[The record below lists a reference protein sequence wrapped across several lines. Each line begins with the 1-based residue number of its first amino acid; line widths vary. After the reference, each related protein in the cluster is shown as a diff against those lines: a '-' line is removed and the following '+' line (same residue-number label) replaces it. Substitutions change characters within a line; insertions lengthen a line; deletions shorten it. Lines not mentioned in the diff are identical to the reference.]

1 MTTRR
6 NALISL
12 AGGTAST
19 AIARALDSEAIQP
32 HDMKAMTGETESIQK
47 PKAPT
52 YFHGGD
58 YQTVTRLVDLIIPR
72 TETPGAVD
80 AQVPFRIDQQVSQT
94 PKLQSIFRQGI
105 GAADAA
111 ATKRGKSDFVSL
123 PEPDQIAILKL
134 MSEAEETTPD
144 REFFETL
151 KKMTLDWYYR
161 SEEGLVKEL
170 EYKGNTYRSDFP
182 GCTHHEHWPS

>member
-1 MTTRR
+1 MKSMTDEAESTR
-6 NALISL
+6 
-12 AGGTAST
+12 
-19 AIARALDSEAIQP
+19 
-32 HDMKAMTGETESIQK
+32 K

-52 YFHGGD
+52 YFHGRD

-123 PEPDQIAILKL
+123 AEPDQIAVLKV

-170 EYKGNTYRSDFP
+170 GYKGNTYRADFP

>member
-6 NALISL
+6 NALISI

-19 AIARALDSEAIQP
+19 AIARALDAETMQG
-32 HDMKAMTGETESIQK
+32 HDMKSKGDEPESTPK
-47 PKAPT
+47 PKSPT
-52 YFHGGD
+52 YFHERD
-58 YQTVTRLVDLIIPR
+58 YRTVTRLVDLLMPR
-72 TETPGAVD
+72 TDTPGAVD

-105 GAADAA
+105 GAVDAA
-111 ATKRGKSDFVSL
+111 AAKTGKPDFVSL
-123 PEPDQIAILKL
+123 AEPDQISILKL
-134 MSEAEETTPD
+134 MSEAEETTPE

-151 KKMTLDWYYR
+151 KKVTLDWYYR

-170 EYKGNTYRSDFP
+170 GYKGNTYRTDFP

>member
-19 AIARALDSEAIQP
+19 AIARALDSEATQP
-32 HDMKAMTGETESIQK
+32 HDMKSMTDEAESTRK

-52 YFHGGD
+52 YFHGRD

-111 ATKRGKSDFVSL
+111 ATKRGKPDFVSL
-123 PEPDQIAILKL
+123 AEPDQIAILKV

-170 EYKGNTYRSDFP
+170 GYKGNTYRADFP

>member
-1 MTTRR
+1 MKSMTDEAESTR
-6 NALISL
+6 
-12 AGGTAST
+12 
-19 AIARALDSEAIQP
+19 
-32 HDMKAMTGETESIQK
+32 K

-52 YFHGGD
+52 YFHGRD

-111 ATKRGKSDFVSL
+111 ATKRGKPDFVSL
-123 PEPDQIAILKL
+123 AEPDQIAILKV

-170 EYKGNTYRSDFP
+170 GYKGNTYRADFP